1 MHASTLGSAYL
12 RRGVRYISAAFKG
25 RNRQI
30 LVLLVLVCLITSLKW
45 DPTLLFPQRP
55 DPPSWADLRLCQIP
69 RRIWQIQLPMP
80 ESIPA
85 SGIRR
90 EAHARSWLR
99 QNPHHTY
106 IRLGMD
112 DAREFIQLHY
122 ASRPEYIETYDALQ
136 NPALK
141 SDLLRY
147 LVLAAAGGVYSDL
160 DTKALKP
167 IDKWIPD
174 AYRPHA
180 RLLVGFEWDQRDGK
194 LPRYFFYPIQFQ
206 QWTIAA
212 APGHPLLQDMLDYV
226 FLQLEN
232 LTKVHNTT
240 LESIQFTDEE
250 IWTATGPRAWTET
263 IWRYLKRHEGLANLT
278 DLSCLQEPKLFGDVL
293 VYPINA
299 FGSGQSHSGSYRW
312 FTPKDGL
319 VKHYF
324 DGSWRVQM

>member
-1 MHASTLGSAYL
+1 M
-12 RRGVRYISAAFKG
+12 RYISTAFKG
-25 RNRQI
+25 RNR
-30 LVLLVLVCLITSLKW
+30 TSLNLLALW
-45 DPTLLFPQRP
+45 CLATWAFLYWATTLFFTRPP
-55 DPPSWADLRLCQIP
+55 DPHHWAELRRSQIP

-90 EAHARSWLR
+90 EAHTLSWLR
-99 QNPHHTY
+99 QNPHYTY
-106 IRLGMD
+106 TRLGTD
-112 DAREFIQLHY
+112 DAREFIQTHY
-122 ASRPEYIETYDALQ
+122 ADRPEYLETYEALQ

-147 LVLAAAGGVYSDL
+147 LLLAAVGGVYSDL

-167 IDKWIPD
+167 IDDWVPEPYK
-174 AYRPHA
+174 PHA
-180 RLLVGFEWDQRDGK
+180 RLLVGFEWDQRDEK
-194 LPRYFFYPIQFQ
+194 APKWFTYPIQFQ

-212 APGHPLLQDMLDYV
+212 APGHPLLHGMLDYV
-226 FLQLEN
+226 FVQLQN
-232 LTKVHNTT
+232 LTSVHNTT
-240 LESIQFTDEE
+240 LDSLQFTDEE

-263 IWRYLKRHEGLANLT
+263 IWRYLRDHEGLGNLT
-278 DLSCLQEPKLFGDVL
+278 DLSRLQEPRLLGDVL

-299 FGSGQSHSGSYRW
+299 FGSGQIHSGSYRW
-312 FTPKDGL
+312 LTPKDGL